1 MSTQESIKQFD
12 DYIKRLVQ
20 ELHLEDEEKK
30 EVEEEWTQHL
40 YDHFSALQKQG
51 VEKMEAIRTVLEQF
65 GDIRMIQAEVNE
77 SYPSAIKSDV
87 VCDYCNAIHH
97 Q

>member
-40 YDHFSALQKQG
+40 YDHFQHCRNKG
-51 VEKMEAIRTVLEQF
+51 
-65 GDIRMIQAEVNE
+65 
-77 SYPSAIKSDV
+77 
-87 VCDYCNAIHH
+87 
-97 Q
+97 